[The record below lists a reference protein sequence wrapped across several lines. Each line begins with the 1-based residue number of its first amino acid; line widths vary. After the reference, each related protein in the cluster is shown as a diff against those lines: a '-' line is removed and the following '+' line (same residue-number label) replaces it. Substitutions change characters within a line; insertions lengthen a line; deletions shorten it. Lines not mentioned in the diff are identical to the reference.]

1 GVIQHTAV
9 FSTPGSS
16 GAVKL
21 AMNKLIIPELAHV
34 VREIR
39 KDK

>member
-1 GVIQHTAV
+1 
-9 FSTPGSS
+9 
-16 GAVKL
+16 L